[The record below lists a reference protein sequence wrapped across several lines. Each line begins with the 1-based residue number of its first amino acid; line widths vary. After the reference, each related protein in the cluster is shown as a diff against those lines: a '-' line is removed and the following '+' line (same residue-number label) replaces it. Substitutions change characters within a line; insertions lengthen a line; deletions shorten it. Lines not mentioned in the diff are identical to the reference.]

1 MLTPIHDEFSQEQ
14 SNQANSQASKEE
26 EAKKKSMTETLNTSV
41 TLSAHVDDN
50 IPQTKSEQK
59 VLNLVKKIQEMS
71 HPEIKQ
77 KALEV
82 F

>member
-1 MLTPIHDEFSQEQ
+1 
-14 SNQANSQASKEE
+14 
-26 EAKKKSMTETLNTSV
+26 MTETLNTSV

-82 F
+82 FENRGYGENDFLDIE

>member
-1 MLTPIHDEFSQEQ
+1 
-14 SNQANSQASKEE
+14 
-26 EAKKKSMTETLNTSV
+26 MTGSLNTSV
-41 TLSAHVDDN
+41 TMSAHVDDN
-50 IPQTKSEQK
+50 IPQNEQK

-82 F
+82 FENRGYGENDFLDIE

>member
-1 MLTPIHDEFSQEQ
+1 
-14 SNQANSQASKEE
+14 
-26 EAKKKSMTETLNTSV
+26 MTETLNTSI
-41 TLSAHVDDN
+41 TLSAHAEDN
-50 IPQTKSEQK
+50 IPQNEQK

-82 F
+82 FKARGYGENDSLDIE